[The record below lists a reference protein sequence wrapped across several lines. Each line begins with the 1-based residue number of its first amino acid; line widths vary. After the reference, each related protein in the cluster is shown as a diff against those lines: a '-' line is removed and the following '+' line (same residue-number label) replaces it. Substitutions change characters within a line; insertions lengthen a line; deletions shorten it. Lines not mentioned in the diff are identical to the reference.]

1 MCGICGVFNAKSQ
14 NEVQQMVQKLKH
26 RGPDGEGLQSL
37 SFGTLGHTRLA
48 IVDVN
53 GGHQP
58 MRAEDYWIAFNG
70 EIYNHQML
78 RQQFLSDISFDTQS
92 DTETLLRL
100 FARFGEKA
108 VSMLDGMFAFAL
120 HTPGKYLLARDP
132 LGIKPLYW
140 AQEGEKI
147 YFASEIKA
155 LTELSND
162 IREFPAGHYYHSD
175 LGLHQ
180 YYFLGQGII
189 PVAETEHDA
198 QLMIVNILREAVH
211 KRLMA
216 DVPLGVSLSGGLDST
231 IVAALARE
239 GLDELHTFAVGME
252 GSEDITASQL
262 AAEAFGTIHHTLVYT
277 EQDMLNALPDVIY
290 HLESFDPAL
299 VRSAIPNYFLAKMT
313 SDYVKV
319 FLTGEGADELY
330 AGYDYLGSYTDPLVL
345 DSELRA
351 ITSALHN
358 TNLQR
363 ADRLSMAWGLEA
375 RVPFLDTQSISLAFS
390 MPAEWKIHLNGRVP
404 KCLLRRAFEDL
415 IPDEIAWRPKQKF
428 SHGAGSRDVILE
440 HSDEKISESE
450 FQRERL
456 RLKQEWDYALPNKEA
471 LYYYKLLHEHFND
484 DQIMPGMGHSRSL

>member
-1 MCGICGVFNAKSQ
+1 MCGICGVFNAYSP
-14 NEVQQMVQKLKH
+14 NEVQSMVQKLSH
-26 RGPDGEGLQSL
+26 RGPDGDGVKSL
-37 SFGTLGHTRLA
+37 SLGTLGHTRLA

-58 MRAEDYWIAFNG
+58 MKSEDYWIAFNG
-70 EIYNHQML
+70 EIYNHQDL
-78 RQQFLSDISFDTQS
+78 RQQFLGDLTFETQS
-92 DTETLLRL
+92 DTETILRL

-108 VSMLDGMFAFAL
+108 FSMLDGMFAFAL
-120 HTPGKYLLARDP
+120 HTPGIFLLARDP

-140 AQEGEKI
+140 AEEDGKL

-155 LTELSND
+155 LAEFSNN
-162 IREFPAGHYYHSD
+162 IREFPAGHYYHSE

-189 PVAETEHDA
+189 PVAQTEEEA
-198 QLMIVNILREAVH
+198 YPMIVNILREAVH

-252 GSEDITASQL
+252 GSEDIAASEL
-262 AAEAFGTIHHTLVYT
+262 AARALDTNHHILVYNDQ
-277 EQDMLNALPDVIY
+277 EMLDALPDVIY
-290 HLESFDPAL
+290 HLETFDPSL

-313 SDYVKV
+313 ADYVKV

-330 AGYDYLGSYTDPLVL
+330 AGYDYLDRYTEA
-345 DSELRA
+345 SELDAELRN

-390 MPAEWKIHLNGRVP
+390 MPTEWKLHNGRTP
-404 KCLLRRAFEDL
+404 KRLLRRACASL
-415 IPDEIAWRPKQKF
+415 MPDEIAWRPKQKF

-440 HSDEKISESE
+440 HANEKISDGEFGREST
-450 FQRERL
+450 RL
-456 RLKQEWDYALPNKEA
+456 AGEWDYNLPNKEA
-471 LYYYKLLHEHFND
+471 LFYYKMLREHFTD
-484 DQIMPGMGHSRSL
+484 EQIMPGMGHSRSL

>member
-1 MCGICGVFNAKSQ
+1 MCGICGVFNANSQ
-14 NEVQQMVQKLKH
+14 NDVQQMIQRLSH
-26 RGPDGEGLQSL
+26 RGPDGDGVKNLSL
-37 SFGTLGHTRLA
+37 GTLGHTRLA

-58 MRAEDYWIAFNG
+58 MRADDYWVAFNG
-70 EIYNHQML
+70 EIYNHQLL
-78 RQQFLSDISFDTQS
+78 RQEFLSDITFDTQS

-140 AQEGEKI
+140 AQETNKI

-155 LTELSND
+155 LTDFSND

-189 PVAETEHDA
+189 PVAETEQDA
-198 QLMIVNILREAVH
+198 QPMIVNILREAVH

-252 GSEDITASQL
+252 GSEDIAASLL
-262 AAEAFGTIHHTLVYT
+262 AAETFGTIHHTLVYN

-313 SDYVKV
+313 ADHVKV

-330 AGYDYLGSYTDPLVL
+330 AGYDYLSDYTDPLAL
-345 DSELRA
+345 DAELRA

-375 RVPFLDTQSISLAFS
+375 RVPFLDTQSISMAFS
-390 MPAEWKIHLNGRVP
+390 MPAEWKLHSDGRVP

-440 HSDEKISESE
+440 HANETISDSKFLRESN
-450 FQRERL
+450 
-456 RLKQEWDYALPNKEA
+456 RLKDDWDYTLPNKEA
-471 LYYYKLLHEHFND
+471 LYYYNLLHEHFSD
-484 DQIMPGMGHSRSL
+484 DQIMPGMGHSRSM

>member
-1 MCGICGVFNAKSQ
+1 MCGICGVFNANSQ
-14 NEVQQMVQKLKH
+14 SMVETMVQKISH
-26 RGPDGEGLQSL
+26 RGPDGDGVKNLSL
-37 SFGTLGHTRLA
+37 GTLGHTRLA

-58 MRAEDYWIAFNG
+58 MKTDDTWIAFNG
-70 EIYNHQML
+70 EIYNHQFL
-78 RQQFLSDISFDTQS
+78 RQQFLGDLTFETQS
-92 DTETLLRL
+92 DTETILRL

-120 HTPGKYLLARDP
+120 HMPGKFLLARDP

-140 AQEGEKI
+140 SQDGEKI

-155 LTELSND
+155 LAEFSSD
-162 IREFPAGHYYHSD
+162 IREFPAGHYYHSQ

-180 YYFLGQGII
+180 YYFLGQGVV
-189 PVAETEHDA
+189 PVPSCEIDA
-198 QLMIVNILREAVH
+198 LPMIVDILRDAVH

-252 GSEDITASQL
+252 GSEDIAASL
-262 AAEAFGTIHHTLVYT
+262 VAAEALDTIHHTLVYN
-277 EQDMLNALPDVIY
+277 EQDMLAALPEVIY
-290 HLESFDPAL
+290 SLETFDPAL

-313 SDYVKV
+313 ADHVKV

-330 AGYDYLGSYTDPLVL
+330 AGYDYLVRYTDAPAL
-345 DSELRA
+345 DAELRA

-390 MPAEWKIHLNGRVP
+390 LPTEWKLQNNGRTP
-404 KCLLRRAFEDL
+404 KSLLRQAFADL
-415 IPDEIAWRPKQKF
+415 IPEEIAWRPKQKF

-440 HSDEKISESE
+440 HANDKISDSE
-450 FQRERL
+450 FSRESKRL
-456 RLKQEWDYALPNKEA
+456 TSEWDYNLPNKEA
-471 LYYYKLLHEHFND
+471 LFYYKMIREHFSD

>member
-1 MCGICGVFNAKSQ
+1 MCGICGVFNANSQ
-14 NEVQQMVQKLKH
+14 REVQSMVQKISH
-26 RGPDGEGLQSL
+26 RGPDGEGVKNLSL
-37 SFGTLGHTRLA
+37 GTLGHTRLA

-58 MRAEDYWIAFNG
+58 MKAEDYWVAFNG
-70 EIYNHQML
+70 EIYNHQSL
-78 RQQFLSDISFDTQS
+78 RQQFLPDISFETQS
-92 DTETLLRL
+92 DTETILRL

-108 VSMLDGMFAFAL
+108 VAMLDGMFAFAL
-120 HTPGKYLLARDP
+120 HTPGKFLLARDP

-140 AQEGEKI
+140 ATEDGKI

-155 LTELSND
+155 LAEFSNN
-162 IREFPAGHYYHSD
+162 IREFPAGHYYHSE

-189 PVAETEHDA
+189 PVAETEQDA
-198 QLMIVNILREAVH
+198 YPMIVNALRDAVH

-231 IVAALARE
+231 VVAALARE
-239 GLDELHTFAVGME
+239 GLDELHTFAVGMD
-252 GSEDITASQL
+252 GSEDIAASQL
-262 AAEAFGTIHHTLVYT
+262 ASEALGTIHHTLVYG
-277 EQDMLNALPDVIY
+277 EQDMLSALPAVIY

-330 AGYDYLGSYTDPLVL
+330 AGYDYLSRYTEAPAL
-345 DSELRA
+345 DAELRA
-351 ITSALHN
+351 VTSALHN

-390 MPAEWKIHLNGRVP
+390 MPTEWKLHNGRTP
-404 KCLLRRAFEDL
+404 KFLLRRACADL

-440 HSDEKISESE
+440 HANEQITDSE
-450 FQRERL
+450 FGHERT
-456 RLKQEWDYALPNKEA
+456 RLAAEWGYNLPNKEA
-471 LYYYKLLHEHFND
+471 LYYYKIMREYFND

>member
-1 MCGICGVFNAKSQ
+1 MCGICGVFNADSP
-14 NEVQQMVQKLKH
+14 EMVKTMIQKISH
-26 RGPDGEGLQSL
+26 RGPDGEGVKHLSL
-37 SFGTLGHTRLA
+37 GTLGHTRLA

-58 MRAEDYWIAFNG
+58 MKAEDYWIAFNG
-70 EIYNHQML
+70 EIYNHQNL
-78 RQQFLSDISFDTQS
+78 RSEYLSDLDFETQS

-120 HTPGKYLLARDP
+120 HTPGKFLLARDP

-140 AQEGEKI
+140 AREDEKI

-155 LTELSND
+155 LAEFASD
-162 IREFPAGHYYHSD
+162 IREFPAGHYYHSE

-180 YYFLGQGII
+180 YYFLGQGIV
-189 PVAETEHDA
+189 PVPLNEIDA
-198 QLMIVNILREAVH
+198 QPMIVDILREAVQ

-231 IVAALARE
+231 IIAALARE

-252 GSEDITASQL
+252 GSEDIAASL
-262 AAEAFGTIHHTLVYT
+262 VAAEALDTIHHTLIYT
-277 EQDMLNALPDVIY
+277 DEEMLDALPDVIY
-290 HLESFDPAL
+290 HLETFDPAL

-313 SDYVKV
+313 ADYVKV

-330 AGYDYLGSYTDPLVL
+330 AGYDYLNRYTDAPAL
-345 DSELRA
+345 DVELRA
-351 ITSALHN
+351 ITLALHN

-390 MPAEWKIHLNGRVP
+390 LPTEWKLQNNGRTP
-404 KCLLRRAFEDL
+404 KALLRHAFSNL
-415 IPDEIAWRPKQKF
+415 IPDEITWRPKQKF
-428 SHGAGSRDVILE
+428 SHGAGSRDIILE
-440 HSDEKISESE
+440 YANQQVSDSE
-450 FQRERL
+450 FINERA
-456 RLKQEWDYALPNKEA
+456 RLQNDWNYNLPNKEA
-471 LYYYKLLHEHFND
+471 LFYYKIMREHFND
-484 DQIMPGMGHSRSL
+484 EQFMPGMGHSRSL

>member
-1 MCGICGVFNAKSQ
+1 MCGICGVFNAHSQ
-14 NEVQQMVQKLKH
+14 IEVQNMVQKLIH
-26 RGPDGEGLQSL
+26 RGPDGDDVKILSL
-37 SFGTLGHTRLA
+37 GTLGHTRLA

-58 MRAEDYWIAFNG
+58 MKAEDYWIAFNG
-70 EIYNHQML
+70 EIYNHQLL
-78 RQQFLSDISFDTQS
+78 RMQFLSDVEFDTQS

-120 HTPGKYLLARDP
+120 HTPGKFLLARDP

-140 AQEGEKI
+140 AQENEKI

-155 LTELSND
+155 LTAFSNN

-180 YYFLGQGII
+180 YYFLGQGIV
-189 PVAETEHDA
+189 PVPVNEIEAYP
-198 QLMIVNILREAVH
+198 MIVKILRESVH

-239 GLDELHTFAVGME
+239 EIPDLHTFAVGME
-252 GSEDITASQL
+252 GSEDIAASEL
-262 AAEAFGTIHHTLVYT
+262 AAKALDTNHHTLVYSD
-277 EQDMLNALPDVIY
+277 EEMLAALPDVIY
-290 HLESFDPAL
+290 YLETFDPAL

-313 SDYVKV
+313 ADYVKV
-319 FLTGEGADELY
+319 FLTGEGADEIY
-330 AGYDYLGSYTDPLVL
+330 AGYDYLDRYTEASEL
-345 DSELRA
+345 DTELRA

-375 RVPFLDTQSISLAFS
+375 RVPFLDTQSISFAFS
-390 MPAEWKIHLNGRVP
+390 MPTEWKLHNGRTP
-404 KCLLRRAFEDL
+404 KFLLRRACAGL
-415 IPDEIAWRPKQKF
+415 IPDEIAWRAKQKF

-440 HSDEKISESE
+440 HANEKISDSE
-450 FQRERL
+450 FSSESARFAR
-456 RLKQEWDYALPNKEA
+456 EWDYNLPNKEA
-471 LYYYKLLHEHFND
+471 LFYYKMLREHFTD
-484 DQIMPGMGHSRSL
+484 EQIMPGMGHSRSL

>member
-1 MCGICGVFNAKSQ
+1 MCGICGVFNANPQSIV
-14 NEVQQMVQKLKH
+14 ETMVHKLSH
-26 RGPDGEGLQSL
+26 RGPDGDGLKSL
-37 SFGTLGHTRLA
+37 PLGTLGHTRLA

-58 MRAEDYWIAFNG
+58 MKADDFWIAFNG
-70 EIYNHQML
+70 EIYNHQNL
-78 RQQFLSDISFDTQS
+78 RQQFLSDMQFDTQS
-92 DTETLLRL
+92 DTETILRL
-100 FARFGEKA
+100 FARFGERA
-108 VSMLDGMFAFAL
+108 VAMLDGMFAFAL
-120 HTPGKYLLARDP
+120 HTPGKFLLARDP

-140 AQEGEKI
+140 SQEGERI

-155 LTELSND
+155 LAEFTSN
-162 IREFPAGHYYHSD
+162 IREFPAGHYYHSE

-180 YYFLGQGII
+180 YYFLGQGIVPI
-189 PVAETEHDA
+189 PSCEIDA
-198 QLMIVNILREAVH
+198 QPMIVNILREAVH

-252 GSEDITASQL
+252 GSEDIAASL
-262 AAEAFGTIHHTLVYT
+262 VAAEALNTIHHTLVYT
-277 EQDMLNALPDVIY
+277 DQDMLDALPDVIY
-290 HLESFDPAL
+290 HLESYDPAL

-330 AGYDYLGSYTDPLVL
+330 AGYDYLSRYTDAPAL
-345 DSELRA
+345 DTELRA

-363 ADRLSMAWGLEA
+363 ADRLSMAWSLEA

-390 MPAEWKIHLNGRVP
+390 LPTEWKLQNNGRTP
-404 KCLLRRAFEDL
+404 KALLRQAFSGL

-440 HSDEKISESE
+440 HANDKIGDGE
-450 FQRERL
+450 FARERE
-456 RLKQEWDYALPNKEA
+456 RVAREWNYTLPNKEA
-471 LYYYKLLHEHFND
+471 LFYYKMMREHFSD

>member
-1 MCGICGVFNAKSQ
+1 MCGICGVFNANSQ
-14 NEVQQMVQKLKH
+14 NIVETMVQKLSH
-26 RGPDGEGLQSL
+26 RGPDGDGVKNLSL
-37 SFGTLGHTRLA
+37 GTLGHVRLA

-58 MRAEDYWIAFNG
+58 MKAEDYWIAFNG
-70 EIYNHQML
+70 EIYNHQIL
-78 RQQFLSDISFDTQS
+78 RQQFLSDIAFETQS
-92 DTETLLRL
+92 DTETILRL

-120 HTPGKYLLARDP
+120 HTPGKFLLARDP

-140 AQEGEKI
+140 SQDGEKI

-155 LTELSND
+155 LAEFSNN

-180 YYFLGQGII
+180 YYFLGQGIV
-189 PVAETEHDA
+189 PVPSSEIDA
-198 QLMIVNILREAVH
+198 QPMIVDILREAVH

-239 GLDELHTFAVGME
+239 GMDELHTFAVGME
-252 GSEDITASQL
+252 GSEDIAASL
-262 AAEAFGTIHHTLVYT
+262 VAAEAFDTIHHTLVYT
-277 EQDMLNALPDVIY
+277 DQDMLKALPDVIY
-290 HLESFDPAL
+290 HLETFDPAL

-330 AGYDYLGSYTDPLVL
+330 AGYDYLCRYTDAPAL
-345 DSELRA
+345 DTELRA

-375 RVPFLDTQSISLAFS
+375 RVPFLDTQSVSLAFS
-390 MPAEWKIHLNGRVP
+390 LPTEWKLQNDGRTP
-404 KCLLRRAFEDL
+404 KALLRHAFEGL
-415 IPDEIAWRPKQKF
+415 IPEEIAWRPKQKF

-440 HSDEKISESE
+440 HANDKISDSE
-450 FQRERL
+450 FSSERV
-456 RLKQEWDYALPNKEA
+456 RLASDWGYNLPNKEA
-471 LYYYKLLHEHFND
+471 LFYYKMMREHFND